1 MASELATLTQPNQ
14 EATLWDCARALRRA
28 ASYRLPPAL
37 DRRLLWLSENKE
49 ALSESERDELLEIVE
64 FAEQRTLDKAQAQAL
79 LKRLGEVF
87 PQLQSSGS

>member
-1 MASELATLTQPNQ
+1 
-14 EATLWDCARALRRA
+14 
-28 ASYRLPPAL
+28 
-37 DRRLLWLSENKE
+37 LWLSENKE